1 MRKFKDNNFVVL
13 EGGGIGLTL
22 AREGRRRIEV
32 GRRFDARHSEL
43 TGNTTFHDYASLALG
58 INDKGDVVGASLDTS
73 FNLRAL
79 LREKGVISDLNTRTA
94 ANPSGLYLLLA
105 ESIDS
110 RAEIVGLAVT
120 STGLHGFLATPVH

>member
-1 MRKFKDNNFVVL
+1 MVERKESSGGGSCTNCPPAGIAARIPNSAARLLLNGYLPIDRVIVRKFKDNNFVVL

-58 INDKGDVVGASLDTS
+58 INANGDVVGAS
-73 FNLRAL
+73 
-79 LREKGVISDLNTRTA
+79 
-94 ANPSGLYLLLA
+94 
-105 ESIDS
+105 
-110 RAEIVGLAVT
+110 
-120 STGLHGFLATPVH
+120 